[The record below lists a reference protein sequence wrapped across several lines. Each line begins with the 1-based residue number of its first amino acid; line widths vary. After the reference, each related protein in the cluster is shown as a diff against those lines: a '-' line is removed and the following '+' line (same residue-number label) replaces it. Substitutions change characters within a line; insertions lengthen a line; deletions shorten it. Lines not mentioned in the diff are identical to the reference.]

1 MQYYWLVTVD
11 TVPILYFGSDQ
22 HDMGYSVPMDG
33 VYAVRDESL
42 VKRFFTKASQRL
54 ALRPTRTREELTIM
68 NADSFVSLFDEA
80 VTRVAVS
87 LFDEAVTR
95 VAKDQWSVRQWFR
108 QGLRVTNSNPFVI
121 FWAFFIAFVAYLV
134 IRFAV
139 YAFMHWLSDETQLQM
154 VCSVQTFMGPLWPW
168 LRLPINTLFF
178 FINGMCWVAECMTV
192 RLAEACL
199 KSMGEDVKPIYLQ
212 RLNYI

>member
-95 VAKDQWSVRQWFR
+95 VAKDQWSVRQWF
-108 QGLRVTNSNPFVI
+108 
-121 FWAFFIAFVAYLV
+121 
-134 IRFAV
+134 
-139 YAFMHWLSDETQLQM
+139 
-154 VCSVQTFMGPLWPW
+154 
-168 LRLPINTLFF
+168 
-178 FINGMCWVAECMTV
+178 
-192 RLAEACL
+192 
-199 KSMGEDVKPIYLQ
+199 
-212 RLNYI
+212 